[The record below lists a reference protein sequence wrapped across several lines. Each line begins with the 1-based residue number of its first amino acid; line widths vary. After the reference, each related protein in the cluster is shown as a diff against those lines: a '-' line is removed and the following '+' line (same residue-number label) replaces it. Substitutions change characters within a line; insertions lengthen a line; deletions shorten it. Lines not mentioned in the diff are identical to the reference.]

1 MERLKKQDVAVI
13 YISHKLNEI
22 IEIGDDISIFKDGEL
37 VCTDLVANLTEAQKV
52 KQMLGRTIGE
62 YHIRA
67 PKPKAM
73 VPLLEVKGLCGD
85 GFSNVSFT
93 LHKGEVLG
101 FSGLIG
107 AGRTEVMRAI
117 FGADRFTSGEI
128 LLNGKAVRFKHPQ
141 QAIAAG
147 IGLVPEDRRRQG
159 VILDDSVRHNI
170 SIVSLR
176 DYAKRG
182 QIDFGWERD
191 TATAYIEKLLI

>member
-1 MERLKKQDVAVI
+1 M
-13 YISHKLNEI
+13 
-22 IEIGDDISIFKDGEL
+22 
-37 VCTDLVANLTEAQKV
+37 
-52 KQMLGRTIGE
+52 
-62 YHIRA
+62 
-67 PKPKAM
+67 
-73 VPLLEVKGLCGD
+73 
-85 GFSNVSFT
+85 
-93 LHKGEVLG
+93 LG

-191 TATAYIEKLLI
+191 TATAYIEKLLIKTPHDKAHIRNLSGGNQRKPCSPSGWPPRWRY